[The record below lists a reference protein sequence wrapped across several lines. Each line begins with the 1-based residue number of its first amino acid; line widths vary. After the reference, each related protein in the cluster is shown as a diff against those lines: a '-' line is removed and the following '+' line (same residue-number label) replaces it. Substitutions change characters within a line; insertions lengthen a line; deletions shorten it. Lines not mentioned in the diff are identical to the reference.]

1 MNSKPVGRGYV
12 ELVQHL
18 RHPWPMESDIIR
30 AHEFH
35 YSKIT
40 LNKKIN
46 SFAYKVKRG
55 YGINGKYDG
64 VLYKN
69 LLATYSHLRDTNQSM
84 WIKNYLQFI
93 KNNKKS

>member
-1 MNSKPVGRGYV
+1 MRNT
-12 ELVQHL
+12 
-18 RHPWPMESDIIR
+18 IIR

-35 YSKIT
+35 YSNII
-40 LNKKIN
+40 LNSKTN

-69 LLATYSHLRDTNQSM
+69 LLATYSHLRDTKQSM